1 MNKKP
6 LILNETVV
14 AQSRLFDIREF
25 HLRFSNG
32 QERHFERISG
42 RRYGSVMIVP
52 FLNEETVLLVR
63 EYGAGIGDYVLG
75 FPKGAVENKE
85 DILITAERELKE
97 EVGYGARDMS
107 IIACYSASPGY
118 LHSMMHIIVARDLY
132 KETAYGD
139 EPEPLE
145 IVPWKLSNL
154 DELLAHPEFH
164 EARSV
169 AALFLVERK
178 VTWTMKRGSKV

>member
-6 LILNETVV
+6 LVLNETVV
-14 AQSRLFDIREF
+14 AQSRLFDIKEF

-32 QERHFERISG
+32 QERCFERISG
-42 RRYGSVMIVP
+42 RGYGSVMIVP
-52 FLNEETVLLVR
+52 LLNEETVLLVR
-63 EYGAGIGDYVLG
+63 EYGAGVDDYVLG
-75 FPKGAVENKE
+75 FPKGAMENKE
-85 DILITAERELKE
+85 DILVTAERELKE

-118 LHSMMHIIVARDLY
+118 LHSMMHVIVARDLY
-132 KETAYGD
+132 KAIAYGD

-145 IVPWKLSNL
+145 IIPWKLSNL
-154 DELLAHPEFH
+154 DELLIHPEFH

-169 AALFLVERK
+169 AALFLVERQ
-178 VTWTMKRGSKV
+178 WHGQ

>member
-32 QERHFERISG
+32 QERRFERISG
-42 RRYGSVMIVP
+42 RGYGSSVMIVP

-63 EYGAGIGDYVLG
+63 EYGVGIGDYVLG
-75 FPKGAVENKE
+75 FPKGAMKKKE

-118 LHSMMHIIVARDLY
+118 LHSMMHIIVARELY
-132 KETAYGD
+132 KGIAYGD

-145 IVPWKLSNL
+145 VIPWKLSNL

-178 VTWTMKRGSKV
+178 RHG